1 MEEVREMTFEELA
14 EDIVGWQTS
23 QDTIGDKDIEKQ
35 MIKIIQNIFEFNNK
49 LISFIEEFN
58 LTDFDMIEAELDDY
72 GSYLYELN
80 EEVKTKMGEILA
92 NIFILCKQNDIKPRD
107 CLWVLCRHKEEI
119 EHKWKADIEQKTRKI
134 NHEKSNYCIFENS
147 SKGGKY
153 GF

>member
-14 EDIVGWQTS
+14 EDIVGWQNS
-23 QDTIGDKDIEKQ
+23 QEIIADKDIEKQ

-58 LTDFDMIEAELDDY
+58 LTDFKMIEEELNDY
-72 GSYLYELN
+72 DSYLYKLN
-80 EEVKTKMGEILA
+80 EEVKIKMGEILA

-119 EHKWKADIEQKTRKI
+119 EHKWKADVEQKHARLITKNRTI
-134 NHEKSNYCIFENS
+134 
-147 SKGGKY
+147 SKNARVQK
-153 GF
+153 